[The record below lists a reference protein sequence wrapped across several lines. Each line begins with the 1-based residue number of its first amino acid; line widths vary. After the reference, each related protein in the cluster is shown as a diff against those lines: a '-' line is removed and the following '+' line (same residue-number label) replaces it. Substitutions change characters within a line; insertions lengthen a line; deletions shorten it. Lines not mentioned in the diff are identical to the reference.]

1 VSPAS
6 GFTPQVHDGGGERV
20 EVRFF
25 DAQGKEWRIRI
36 EVAGGTFTQEI
47 TFHG

>member
-1 VSPAS
+1 
-6 GFTPQVHDGGGERV
+6 V

-25 DAQGKEWRIRI
+25 DAQGKEWRIRV
-36 EVAGGTFTQEI
+36 EVAGGAMTPEI